1 MLRTAA
7 FEMLFQPCSSLQ
19 GVVQSK
25 GVDFALGVC
34 PSVGHRV
41 RGANILEGA
50 LRVDA
55 FNQIDEPRELL
66 LLSGWKMNIVASNA
80 MLHSK
85 VR

>member
-1 MLRTAA
+1 
-7 FEMLFQPCSSLQ
+7 MLFQTCSSLQ
-19 GVVQSK
+19 GVVQSQ
-25 GVDFALGVC
+25 GVNFALGVC
-34 PSVGHRV
+34 PSVGDRV

-55 FNQIDEPRELL
+55 FKKVNEPQELL

-80 MLHSK
+80 VLHSK